1 MKKLSYMMN
10 IILGFGFAAAL
21 LGIYILSLPK
31 EPEVIYIEVPQD
43 PIVETVYVEV
53 EKETDC
59 TPYYRSI
66 AESITQ
72 EEIDLVAQITWL
84 ESGNQSLTGQKAVVE
99 VIFNRVL
106 HDQFPN
112 TIYEVL
118 SQDGQFSTWQNRSI
132 AEPTDQVYEA
142 IRQVL
147 NESETVLDKDVLFF
161 SRNGFKQRETYEKIG
176 DHVFCC

>member
-10 IILGFGFAAAL
+10 IILGFAAAI

-31 EPEVIYIEVPQD
+31 EPEVMYIEVPQD
-43 PIVETVYVEV
+43 PIIETVYVEV

-59 TPYYRSI
+59 KPYYQSI

-72 EEIDLVAQITWL
+72 EEIDFVAQVTQL

-106 HDQFPN
+106 DDQFPN

-118 SQDGQFSTWQNRSI
+118 SQDEQFSTWRNRSN
-132 AEPTDQVYEA
+132 AEPTEQVYEA

-161 SRNGFKQRETYEKIG
+161 STTGFKGRQTYEKIG
-176 DHVFCC
+176 GHVFCY